1 MTADSSYMDIAR
13 LRPKK
18 VKAEKEKLYAD
29 AIQFKMQRNSYKEE
43 NTRLKTWL
51 WMLEREMDEKEDLI
65 SQLFQ

>member
-13 LRPKK
+13 LRPTK